1 MSKARNL
8 ANLLN
13 SAGEVEVGNIADGT
27 ITAAKQTIQLVGKNK
42 KKTSNF
48 RYKYR

>member
-27 ITAAKQTIQLVGKNK
+27 ITAAKQTIQLVG
-42 KKTSNF
+42 
-48 RYKYR
+48 